1 MNRLRSDLTYAI
13 DKPECKIQ
21 QNLNKDETRIS
32 FFDESCVTKTNDVT
46 DPGFTLYSLSLK
58 VTNKNIVVTG
68 PEKLTFKCKVK
79 NVQEIDLPNI
89 TLPGPVVID
98 SSNQFDCLSLPCIY
112 TIRNQSSN
120 NENPSIDDTM

>member
-1 MNRLRSDLTYAI
+1 MNHLPSDLTYAI
-13 DKPECKIQ
+13 DKTECKIQ

-79 NVQEIDLPNI
+79 NVQEIDLPSI
-89 TLPGPVVID
+89 TLPSPEEI
-98 SSNQFDCLSLPCIY
+98 DCLSLPCIY